1 VRVRR
6 LGMALLRVC
15 PPASLCFLAVVDP
28 SVLYAE
34 EAAPRQIAAVT
45 VAAKDEDV
53 EAFVNALREPLEAL
67 GLTVHASGAGSDAR
81 PPPEDISEARVRVVV
96 DARPSDHVDI
106 LVWVMPQ
113 DRTGPVQR
121 RVPRG
126 PSTPVLI
133 EDVAYAV
140 RATVASLLAEHP
152 PVRAAPTPTPAPAK
166 APPPPPEH
174 RRPGRF
180 GLDVAGFAGVR
191 GIAASA
197 PPAFGGGAALDFAF
211 WGRQP
216 GRPSLYLGA
225 YFYAPI
231 ESSTSEVTL
240 EATVISLR
248 AIPSVELARV
258 GPLRFAAGAG
268 GGVDVFH
275 AEPQPTE
282 TAAATLGPETTL
294 VDPVLE
300 AQMLVRIIVGGASL
314 FFGFD
319 LDYDLNPDRYYQS
332 DRSGTSSSVSVLT
345 EWSVRPAG
353 MLGVCLPVAGVSAC
367 KDAE

>member
-15 PPASLCFLAVVDP
+15 PRASWCFLAVLHP

-126 PSTPVLI
+126 PSTPVVI

-152 PVRAAPTPTPAPAK
+152 PVRVAPTPAPAPAK
-166 APPPPPEH
+166 APPPPPER

-248 AIPSVELARV
+248 AIPSVEVARV

-314 FFGFD
+314 FLGFD
-319 LDYDLNPDRYYQS
+319 LDYDLNPDRYRQF
-332 DRSGTSSSVSVLT
+332 DRSSGTSSSVLT